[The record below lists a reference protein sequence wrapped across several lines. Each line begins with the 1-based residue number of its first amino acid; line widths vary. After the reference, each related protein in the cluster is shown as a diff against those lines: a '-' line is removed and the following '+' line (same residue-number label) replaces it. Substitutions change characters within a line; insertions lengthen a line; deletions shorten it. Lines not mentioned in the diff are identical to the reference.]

1 MKKYRLLMGIL
12 ISSSMISFAAKAD
25 ENFMKKKDVEII
37 ATYDNK
43 LPSEVPVNIKFN
55 KFPKIL
61 DYVFV
66 VSRTANLRKTPETTS
81 DSNIIGKYTYD
92 TKLAVLNKIKYQG
105 NFWYYVQDEKGLKG
119 YIAASVT
126 KKRIFRFEMALDKV
140 KNLENFINSSLD
152 NGFKLGST
160 NTYVANPNHENLSW
174 ERDKYGTSIDQNLI
188 GYNNKNEKIIIPDR
202 SVLKIIQD
210 RGNTAIVKVLS
221 IPEELEIPKNR
232 LSFSPSIKKGFKKVI
247 VIDLENQNFI
257 MFEKFNNEWNVISY
271 VYSKTGIDSQ
281 LGFETPKGYF
291 VVPATKYMMLYNDEN
306 GQKQG
311 SARFATRFSGGGY
324 IHGTPI
330 NEQEEINKEFFA
342 KQKEF
347 TLGTTMG
354 TRKCVRTTEE
364 HAKFIF
370 DWIVKNPNPNTNWQ
384 NLSDDAYVITI

>member
-25 ENFMKKKDVEII
+25 ENFMKKNDVEII

-232 LSFSPSIKKGFKKVI
+232 LSFSPNIKKGFKKVI